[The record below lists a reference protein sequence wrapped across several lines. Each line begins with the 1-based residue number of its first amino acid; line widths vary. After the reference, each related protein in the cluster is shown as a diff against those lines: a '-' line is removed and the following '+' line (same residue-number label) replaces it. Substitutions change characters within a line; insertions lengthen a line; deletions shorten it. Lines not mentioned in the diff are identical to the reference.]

1 MKKQSLLSVSLL
13 VPAILLSACGAS
25 EPSAAEIFGAI
36 QNSPAKH
43 LFNSQ
48 DEFETYFKKT
58 GCDKAG
64 EKTFKCG
71 IAAKD
76 GTGTVTTFSYVN
88 VDGQWQL
95 TE

>member
-1 MKKQSLLSVSLL
+1 MTKQSLITASLL
-13 VPAILLSACGAS
+13 FPAILLSACGVS
-25 EPSAAEIFGAI
+25 EPSAADMFGAI

-43 LFNSQ
+43 LFSSQ
-48 DEFETYFKKT
+48 DEFEKYFKKT

-64 EKTFKCG
+64 DKTFKCG
-71 IAAKD
+71 IGAKD
-76 GTGTVTTFSYVN
+76 GQGTVMAFSYVN